1 MAEGRAKE
9 PDTTVSHQRR
19 VSWVFHSFVASYLY
33 AQKSARLG
41 GYSVYVISLIV
52 KNEFGV
58 MQRVMGEFTRN
69 KINVETIV
77 VGKCELKGKSR
88 IVLSVIDKDVAE
100 IAIGRLQKLQDV
112 YDAELVPESGQ
123 SAYALLSTSSGNVG
137 VVGGSDQVEEL
148 IDRSKPDRY
157 VKALNAL

>member
-1 MAEGRAKE
+1 M
-9 PDTTVSHQRR
+9 H
-19 VSWVFHSFVASYLY
+19 
-33 AQKSARLG
+33 
-41 GYSVYVISLIV
+41 VISLIV

-77 VGKCELKGKSR
+77 VGKCELPGKSR
-88 IVLSVIDKDVAE
+88 MVLSVISHDAALT
-100 IAIGRLQKLQDV
+100 AIGRLQKLQDV
-112 YDAELVPESGQ
+112 CEAELIPESGQ
-123 SAYALLSTSSGNVG
+123 SAYALLSTSNGNVG

-148 IDRSKPDRY
+148 IERSKPEHY

>member
-1 MAEGRAKE
+1 M
-9 PDTTVSHQRR
+9 
-19 VSWVFHSFVASYLY
+19 
-33 AQKSARLG
+33 
-41 GYSVYVISLIV
+41 YVISLIV

-77 VGKCELKGKSR
+77 VGKCELPGKSR
-88 IVLSVIDKDVAE
+88 IVLSMIEKNAADLA
-100 IAIGRLQKLQDV
+100 AGRLQKLQDV
-112 YDAELVPESGQ
+112 YEVELVPESGQ
-123 SAYALLSTSSGNVG
+123 SAYALLSTSNGNVG

-148 IDRSKPDRY
+148 IERSKPERY

>member
-1 MAEGRAKE
+1 MFLPVVLVCDYIKYTHAYVRNRCN
-9 PDTTVSHQRR
+9 SM
-19 VSWVFHSFVASYLY
+19 
-33 AQKSARLG
+33 
-41 GYSVYVISLIV
+41 YVISLIV

-77 VGKCELKGKSR
+77 VGKCELPGKSR
-88 IVLSVIDKDVAE
+88 IVLSMIEKSAADLA
-100 IAIGRLQKLQDV
+100 AGRLQKLQDV
-112 YDAELVPESGQ
+112 YEVELVPESGQ
-123 SAYALLSTSSGNVG
+123 SAYALLSTSNGNVG

-148 IDRSKPDRY
+148 IERSKPERY

>member
-1 MAEGRAKE
+1 M
-9 PDTTVSHQRR
+9 H
-19 VSWVFHSFVASYLY
+19 
-33 AQKSARLG
+33 
-41 GYSVYVISLIV
+41 VISLIV

-77 VGKCELKGKSR
+77 VGKCELPGKSR
-88 IVLSVIDKDVAE
+88 MVLSVVSHDAAQT
-100 IAIGRLQKLQDV
+100 AIGRLQKLQDV
-112 YDAELVPESGQ
+112 YEVVLVPESGQ
-123 SAYALLSTSSGNVG
+123 SAYALLSTSNGNVG

-148 IDRSKPDRY
+148 IDRSKPERY

>member
-1 MAEGRAKE
+1 M
-9 PDTTVSHQRR
+9 
-19 VSWVFHSFVASYLY
+19 
-33 AQKSARLG
+33 
-41 GYSVYVISLIV
+41 YVISLIV

-77 VGKCELKGKSR
+77 VGKCELRGKSR
-88 IVLSVIDKDVAE
+88 IVLSVVDKDVAE

>member
-1 MAEGRAKE
+1 M
-9 PDTTVSHQRR
+9 H
-19 VSWVFHSFVASYLY
+19 
-33 AQKSARLG
+33 
-41 GYSVYVISLIV
+41 VISLIV

-77 VGKCELKGKSR
+77 VGKCELPGKSR
-88 IVLSVIDKDVAE
+88 MVLSVISHSDAQT
-100 IAIGRLQKLQDV
+100 AIGRLQKLQDV
-112 YDAELVPESGQ
+112 YEAVLVPESGQ
-123 SAYALLSTSSGNVG
+123 SAYALLSTSNGNVG

-148 IDRSKPDRY
+148 IDMSKPERY

>member
-1 MAEGRAKE
+1 MRTQVYGM
-9 PDTTVSHQRR
+9 
-19 VSWVFHSFVASYLY
+19 
-33 AQKSARLG
+33 
-41 GYSVYVISLIV
+41 YVISLIV

-77 VGKCELKGKSR
+77 VGKCERPGKSR
-88 IVLSVIDKDVAE
+88 MVLSVIDKHLAE

-112 YDAELVPESGQ
+112 YEVELVPEHGQ
-123 SAYALLSTSSGNVG
+123 SAYALLSTSKGNVG
-137 VVGGSDQVEEL
+137 LVGGSDEVEEL
-148 IDRSKPDRY
+148 IERSRPDRY

>member
-1 MAEGRAKE
+1 M
-9 PDTTVSHQRR
+9 
-19 VSWVFHSFVASYLY
+19 
-33 AQKSARLG
+33 
-41 GYSVYVISLIV
+41 YVISLIV

-69 KINVETIV
+69 KINIETIV
-77 VGKCELKGKSR
+77 VGTCELPGKSR
-88 IVLSVIDKDVAE
+88 IVLSMINENDANLASGK
-100 IAIGRLQKLQDV
+100 LKMLQDV
-112 YDAELVPESGQ
+112 YEVELVPESGQ

-148 IDRSKPDRY
+148 IDRSKPERY

>member
-1 MAEGRAKE
+1 M
-9 PDTTVSHQRR
+9 
-19 VSWVFHSFVASYLY
+19 
-33 AQKSARLG
+33 
-41 GYSVYVISLIV
+41 YVISLVV

-77 VGKCELKGKSR
+77 VGKCELQGKSR
-88 IVLSVIDKDVAE
+88 IVLSVIEKDVAE
-100 IAIGRLQKLQDV
+100 VAIGRLQKLQDV
-112 YDAELVPESGQ
+112 YEAELVPEPRQ
-123 SAYALLSTSSGNVG
+123 SAYALLSTSNGNVG

-148 IDRSKPDRY
+148 ITRSKPDRY